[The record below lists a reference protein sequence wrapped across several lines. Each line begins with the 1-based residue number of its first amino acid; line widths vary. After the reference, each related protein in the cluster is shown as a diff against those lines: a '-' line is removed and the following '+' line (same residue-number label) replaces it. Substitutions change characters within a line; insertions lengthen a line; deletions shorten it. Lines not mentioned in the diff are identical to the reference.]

1 MNPQHNRR
9 ASLAALAA
17 SMLIFGTIGLFR
29 RWIPLSSGLLSLTR
43 AVLGTLFLLGFCA
56 LKRRRLA
63 QLPPLGQSVPLL
75 LSGALMGFNWILLFE
90 AYRFTTV
97 AVATLCYYMQPTI
110 LIVLSPLLLG
120 EKLNG
125 RKLLCAGAAVVGM
138 VLVSGVGT
146 GDGTGDVRG
155 IALGLSAA
163 ALYAAIIILNKKLT
177 GVDPFQRT
185 VFQLGAA
192 ALTLLP
198 YELLT
203 EQWSSVRLTAPA
215 AAALMVVG
223 LVHTGLAYTLYFSSV
238 EALSGQTLALMSYID
253 PASALLFSAL
263 LLREPLGA
271 RGAAGAVLILASA
284 AISELFSTPPSGPEP
299 A

>member
-1 MNPQHNRR
+1 
-9 ASLAALAA
+9 
-17 SMLIFGTIGLFR
+17 
-29 RWIPLSSGLLSLTR
+29 
-43 AVLGTLFLLGFCA
+43 
-56 LKRRRLA
+56 
-63 QLPPLGQSVPLL
+63 
-75 LSGALMGFNWILLFE
+75 MGFNWILLFE

-120 EKLNG
+120 EKLTG